1 MAQSETTAA
10 LVRLSDTELTVADP
24 AADIRGRNVVDRDGE
39 DLGTVHDLLI
49 DEQDKRV
56 RFLEIASGGFLGF
69 GQTKFLLP
77 VEAITRMNSDT
88 VFVSQTRQR
97 IAAAPRYDPELM
109 HREVGENSYYG
120 DVYQHYGYPPYWGPG
135 YSYPSYPYL

>member
-39 DLGTVHDLLI
+39 DLGTVYDLLI

-97 IAAAPRYDPELM
+97 IAAAPRYDPDLM

-135 YSYPSYPYL
+135 YIYPSYPYL